1 MITRYYPEDCSTQL
15 KTMIDHIYDKYNGY
29 VCQNSFGS
37 YPVFRL
43 KSDSP
48 NYETE
53 TETKL
58 QIATKV
64 SVWDNSKLVVFGYK
78 IVNDVDEIDAG
89 MIELDNKFKIAYND
103 LKMRQMNSDFMEV
116 NYV

>member
-29 VCQNSFGS
+29 VCQNSFGA
-37 YPVFRL
+37 YPAFRLNRL

-53 TETKL
+53 TKL

-64 SVWDNSKLVVFGYK
+64 AVWDNSQFVVFGYK
-78 IVNDVDEIDAG
+78 IVNDVDEIDTG

-103 LKMRQMNSDFMEV
+103 LKMRQMNSDFMEE
-116 NYV
+116 N